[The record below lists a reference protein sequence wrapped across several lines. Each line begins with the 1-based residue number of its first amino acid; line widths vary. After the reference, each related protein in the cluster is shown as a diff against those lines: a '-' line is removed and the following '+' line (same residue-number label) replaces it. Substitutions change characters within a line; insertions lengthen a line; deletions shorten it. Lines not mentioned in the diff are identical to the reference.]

1 MSKYLITGGAGF
13 LGLNLVYHLLG
24 QGEKVV
30 VYDNFSTGKKKWTRE
45 FTKDVKLVEGDILD
59 LKELKKAAR
68 SCDYVVH
75 LAGQCSVLKSVKDPA
90 TSLQINAMGTLE
102 ALIAA
107 RDAKVKRF
115 IYVGSAAAYGE
126 SPSLP
131 KVESMND
138 TPLSPYAVSTIAAE
152 NQCRVFFNTYGL
164 QTVILLA
171 FNVFGPY
178 QDTSGPYAPVVS
190 KFIQNL
196 IDSKQPVVCGDGK
209 QSRDFVHVDDLLE
222 AIKSACIAPKA
233 EGALQHRHRQPHHRQ
248 RPGQPDQRHPRQG
261 DPAEVRGSA
270 PRRHPPLA
278 RGHHQGAGNARLPPP
293 RIDHGRPVHDDRVVP
308 EEQVGW
314 TSDVRRLTSDGAW
327 IALLAVGASL
337 HALRGIDW

>member
-164 QTVILLA
+164 QTVILRA

-178 QDTSGPYAPVVS
+178 QDTTGPYAPVVS

-233 EGALQHRHRQPHHRQ
+233 EGELYNIGTGSRITVNGLVNLINGILGKEIQPKYEEA
-248 RPGQPDQRHPRQG
+248 RPGDIRHSLADITKAQEMLGFRPR
-261 DPAEVRGSA
+261 VS
-270 PRRHPPLA
+270 
-278 RGHHQGAGNARLPPP
+278 
-293 RIDHGRPVHDDRVVP
+293 IM
-308 EEQVGW
+308 
-314 TSDVRRLTSDGAW
+314 DGLSTTIEW
-327 IALLAVGASL
+327 
-337 HALRGIDW
+337 

>member
-164 QTVILLA
+164 QTVILRA

-178 QDTSGPYAPVVS
+178 QDTTGPYAPVVS

-233 EGALQHRHRQPHHRQ
+233 EGELYNIGTGSRITVNGLVNLINGILGKEIQPKYEEA
-248 RPGQPDQRHPRQG
+248 RPGDIRHSLADITKAQEMLGFRPR
-261 DPAEVRGSA
+261 VS
-270 PRRHPPLA
+270 
-278 RGHHQGAGNARLPPP
+278 
-293 RIDHGRPVHDDRVVP
+293 IM
-308 EEQVGW
+308 
-314 TSDVRRLTSDGAW
+314 DGLSTTIEW
-327 IALLAVGASL
+327 Y
-337 HALRGIDW
+337 RKNK